1 MACRASIHLPRRE
14 AQGHGLTLP
23 AVTARPACCCSA
35 SGTHQIH
42 LIFWH
47 PPLPFPSPCSISFS
61 ASLPSHT
68 TSRAAPWLWLTE
80 LSSRFSLTLT
90 GRAVPLAAG
99 SAPVPRT
106 ALRSYSSK
114 EPCTQKHLSAWHNPA
129 TPLGSGCRELPA
141 RSDAGQRGG
150 EGSACKPGRLRCP
163 RRCREPSP
171 STAGDQAVRA
181 KPGWLPPSKE
191 GLFPQSQYRGYGIV

>member
-35 SGTHQIH
+35 SGTHRIH

-47 PPLPFPSPCSISFS
+47 PPLPFPSPCCISFS

-90 GRAVPLAAG
+90 GRAGPLAAG
-99 SAPVPRT
+99 SASVPRT
-106 ALRSYSSK
+106 ALHSYSSK
-114 EPCTQKHLSAWHNPA
+114 S
-129 TPLGSGCRELPA
+129 PA
-141 RSDAGQRGG
+141 RRSTSQ
-150 EGSACKPGRLRCP
+150 PGTTQLLP
-163 RRCREPSP
+163 R
-171 STAGDQAVRA
+171 AQAA
-181 KPGWLPPSKE
+181 ASCQLGAMLGSKE
-191 GLFPQSQYRGYGIV
+191 GKAAPVSQASCDAPGDAGS